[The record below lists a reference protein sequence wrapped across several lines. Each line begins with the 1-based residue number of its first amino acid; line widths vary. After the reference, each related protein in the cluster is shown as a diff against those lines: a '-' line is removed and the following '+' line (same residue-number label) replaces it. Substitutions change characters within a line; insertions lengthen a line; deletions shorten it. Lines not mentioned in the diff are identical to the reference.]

1 LSFLTLN
8 LRRLS
13 THGPV
18 LSHDLAH
25 IFVIPLLLH
34 RFWLV
39 AQSHF
44 FFFFLPSINF
54 RGLSTLHALS
64 SVVGAGVGCAVTRT
78 GAEVG
83 CAVTR
88 TGAEVGSG
96 GARTGAEV
104 GSGGARTGAEVG
116 SDGARTGAGV
126 VGRDGRFGLVGRF
139 GFLLGLVG

>member
-64 SVVGAGVGCAVTRT
+64 SVVGAGVGCAVTRI
-78 GAEVG
+78 
-83 CAVTR
+83 
-88 TGAEVGSG
+88 GAEVGSG